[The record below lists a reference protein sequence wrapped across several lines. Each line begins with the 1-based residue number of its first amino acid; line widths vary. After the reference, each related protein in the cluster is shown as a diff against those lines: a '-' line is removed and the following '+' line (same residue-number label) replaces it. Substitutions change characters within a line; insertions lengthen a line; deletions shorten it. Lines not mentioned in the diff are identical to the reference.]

1 MKKILLTCTDLMAVQ
16 FFTEHIKFW
25 HENGYY
31 IDLVCSPVGGRV
43 DDLVEFFGNIRN
55 GSIKTV
61 ALNRSPFKIS
71 NLKGFLQLRKIAKKE
86 HYDIVV
92 TNDPVMGVLT

>member
-1 MKKILLTCTDLMAVQ
+1 MKKILLTCTDLMATQ

-31 IDLVCSPVGGRV
+31 IDLVCSPVGGKV
-43 DDLVEFFGNIRN
+43 NNLVEFFSEIKN

-61 ALNRSPFKIS
+61 ALNRSPFKVS
-71 NLKGFLQLRKIAKKE
+71 NLKGFLQVRKIASKR
-86 HYDIVV
+86 
-92 TNDPVMGVLT
+92 VL